1 MLNNIKTALKR
12 EKITCL
18 FGSWNNIYLPLHPV
32 SELKALTVNRFLS
45 VVPKKTMFRGE
56 TTVLEDSP
64 G

>member
-1 MLNNIKTALKR
+1 MH
-12 EKITCL
+12 
-18 FGSWNNIYLPLHPV
+18 SV
-32 SELKALTVNRFLS
+32 SELKALTINRFLS